1 MKPIIILLFLF
12 LSACYADK
20 RPNEQ
25 QKQASNIVMKNGIII
40 SVDGI
45 DISDYELT
53 MEDVDTALNPLN
65 KDYLLCF
72 ATEECD
78 EELIR
83 ELLGKGADA
92 YYKCDGLNDVLIDL
106 TYCEEK
112 AVALTALFL
121 KYGGRINSADEDNAS
136 FLSYAITA
144 DNLEL
149 VDYLLSRGASK
160 TQRDTNRNMGCLP
173 VHGCE
178 SLSMLKKL
186 EEEGFDLSATCDNG
200 RNLLHFVARENLVE
214 MAQYLIDKRLV
225 KLNQKDEAGETPLDY
240 ANRFNN
246 PKVAQLLSR
255 AMK

>member
-1 MKPIIILLFLF
+1 MKPIFILLFLF

-20 RPNEQ
+20 GPNEQ
-25 QKQASNIVMKNGIII
+25 QKRASNVVMKNGIII

-45 DISDYELT
+45 DISEYELT
-53 MEDVDTALNPLN
+53 MEDVDTTLNPLN

-83 ELLGKGADA
+83 ALLEKGADA
-92 YYKCDGLNDVLIDL
+92 YYKCDGLNDVIIDL
-106 TYCEEK
+106 AFCEEK
-112 AVALTALFL
+112 AVALTELFL
-121 KYGGRINSADEDNAS
+121 KYGGRVNSADEDNDS

-160 TQRDTNRNMGCLP
+160 TQRDINPNMGCLP

-178 SLSMLKKL
+178 SLAMLKKL
-186 EEEGFDLSATCDNG
+186 EKEGFDLNVTCDNG
-200 RNLLHFVARENLVE
+200 RNLLHFAARENLIE

-225 KLNQKDEAGETPLDY
+225 SLNQKDQAGETPLDY
-240 ANRFNN
+240 AIRFKN
-246 PKVAQLLSR
+246 PEFAELLRR
-255 AMK
+255 AVK